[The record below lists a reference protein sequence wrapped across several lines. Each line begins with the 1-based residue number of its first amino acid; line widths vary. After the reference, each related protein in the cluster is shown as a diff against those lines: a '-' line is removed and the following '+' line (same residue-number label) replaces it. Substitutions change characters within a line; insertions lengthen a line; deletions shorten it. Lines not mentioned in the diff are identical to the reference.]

1 MSLLTLFSICGF
13 ISMLFSASLVVPVI
27 VSLWYQDGELNHFLH
42 PMLIIFTTGSIL
54 WLLSRKQI
62 YKLTTRDGFLIVVLL
77 WVGLSM
83 LAAIPLSLGT
93 NLSYHNAIFEAVS
106 AITTTGATVIVGLDE
121 LPPSILFYRQLL
133 QWLGGM
139 GMIVLAV
146 AILPMLGIGGMQ
158 LYKAEAPGPFKEE
171 KMTPRLA
178 QSARILWVIYVGITI
193 ANALAYWLA
202 GMSPFDA
209 IAHSLSTV
217 STGGFSTHDDSLGY
231 FNSTAIDIIAIV
243 FMLLGAI
250 NFGVH
255 YMVIHNKNPLLY
267 FKNNEV
273 SGFLFFVV
281 FIVFLVNYILFS
293 SGTYDSISEGF
304 RDSAFEVVS
313 VVTSTGFGTVDFS
326 HWPDFLPTLLI
337 FISFVGGCGGSTA
350 GGMKVMRI
358 MLLIRQG
365 WREIRLLIHPH
376 AIIPMI
382 IGGRRVENRT
392 INTVW
397 GFFAA
402 YILTFVILMLML
414 MHTGVD
420 QITAYS
426 AIATCMN
433 NMGPGLGEVAYNFSS
448 ISDTGKTISMVAM
461 LMGRL
466 EIFTV
471 LVILTPEY
479 WRG

>member
-1 MSLLTLFSICGF
+1 
-13 ISMLFSASLVVPVI
+13 MLFGATLIVPAA
-27 VSLWYQDGELNHFLH
+27 VSLFYQDGEFLHFLY
-42 PMLIIFTTGSIL
+42 PMLSMFGVGLIL
-54 WLLSRKQI
+54 WPHSRKKYQ
-62 YKLTTRDGFLIVVLL
+62 KLTVRDGFLIVVLL
-77 WVGLSM
+77 WVGLSL

-93 NLSYHNAIFEAVS
+93 DLSYHNSIFEAVS
-106 AITTTGATVIVGLDE
+106 AITTTGATVITGLDD

-171 KMTPRLA
+171 KMTPRLT
-178 QSARILWVIYVGITI
+178 QSARILWEIYAAITI

-217 STGGFSTHDDSLGY
+217 STGGFSTHDASLGY
-231 FNSTAIDIIAIV
+231 FNSTTIDNIAIV

-255 YMVIHNKNPLLY
+255 FMVLNNKNPLLY
-267 FKNNEV
+267 FKNEEV
-273 SGFLFFVV
+273 AGFLIFVI
-281 FIVFLVNYILFS
+281 FIILLVSYILFS
-293 SGTYDSISEGF
+293 SGNYDSLTAAFG
-304 RDSAFEVVS
+304 DSAFEVVS
-313 VVTSTGFGTVDFS
+313 VVTSTGFATVDFS
-326 HWPDFLPTLLI
+326 HWPDILPVLLI

-365 WREIRLLIHPH
+365 WREVRLLIHPH
-376 AIIPMI
+376 AIIPII
-382 IGGRRVENRT
+382 IGGRVIENRT
-392 INTVW
+392 ISTVW

-402 YILTFVILMLML
+402 YVATFLILMLWL

-420 QITAYS
+420 QVTAFS

-433 NMGPGLGEVAYNFSS
+433 NMGPGLGDVAYTFSD
-448 ISDTGKTISMVAM
+448 ISDTGKTISMIAM

-471 LVILTPEY
+471 LVVLTPEY

>member
-1 MSLLTLFSICGF
+1 MHFIKLFGIGGY
-13 ISMLFSASLVVPVI
+13 ISMLFGATLIVPAA
-27 VSLWYQDGELNHFLH
+27 VSYGFQDGEILHFVY
-42 PMLIIFTTGSIL
+42 PMLGMFFTGLLL
-54 WLLSRKQI
+54 WPLSRKQSQHMS
-62 YKLTTRDGFLIVVLL
+62 TRDGFLIVVVL
-77 WVGLSM
+77 WVGLSL

-93 NLSYHNAIFEAVS
+93 ELSYHNAVFEAVS
-106 AITTTGATVIVGLDE
+106 AITTTGATVIVGLDD

-158 LYKAEAPGPFKEE
+158 LYKAEAPGPLKEE
-171 KMTPRLA
+171 KLTPRLA
-178 QSARILWVIYVGITI
+178 QSARILWEIYVLITVV
-193 ANALAYWLA
+193 NALAYWMA

-217 STGGFSTHDDSLGY
+217 STGGFSTHDASLGY
-231 FNSTAIDIIAIV
+231 FHSTTIEVIAIV
-243 FMLLGAI
+243 FMSLGAI

-267 FKNNEV
+267 FKNDEV
-273 SGFLFFVV
+273 LV
-281 FIVFLVNYILFS
+281 FILFSSFIIFLVSYILFS
-293 SGTYDSISEGF
+293 SGNYESLSEAF

-313 VVTSTGFGTVDFS
+313 VVTSTGFATVDFS
-326 HWPDFLPTLLI
+326 HWPDILPTLLI

-350 GGMKVMRI
+350 GGIKVMRI
-358 MLLIRQG
+358 MLLVRQG
-365 WREIRLLIHPH
+365 WREVRLLIHPH
-376 AIIPMI
+376 AVIPIIVN
-382 IGGRRVENRT
+382 GRIVENRI

-402 YILTFVILMLML
+402 YIATFVILMLWL

-420 QITAYS
+420 QVTAFS

-433 NMGPGLGEVAYNFSS
+433 NMGPGLGEVAYSFIN
-448 ISDTGKTISMVAM
+448 ISDTGKTISMIAM

>member
-1 MSLLTLFSICGF
+1 MHFLTLLSIAGF
-13 ISMLFSASLVVPVI
+13 ISMLFGVTLIIPAAISV
-27 VSLWYQDGELNHFLH
+27 WYQDGELWHFLN
-42 PMLIIFTTGSIL
+42 PMLVMLFLGIVL
-54 WLLSRKQI
+54 WPLSLKKYRRLKVQ
-62 YKLTTRDGFLIVVLL
+62 DGFLIVVLL
-77 WVGLSM
+77 WVGLSF

-106 AITTTGATVIVGLDE
+106 AITTTGATVIVGLDD

-178 QSARILWVIYVGITI
+178 QSARILWVIYVAITL

-209 IAHSLSTV
+209 VAHSLSTV
-217 STGGFSTHDDSLGY
+217 STGGFSTHDASLGY
-231 FNSTAIDIIAIV
+231 YNSTAIDIVAIV

-255 YMVIHNKNPLLY
+255 FLVIHNKNPLLY
-267 FKNNEV
+267 FKNDEV
-273 SGFLFFVV
+273 TGFLFFVA
-281 FIVFLVNYILFS
+281 FIIALVSYILFS
-293 SGTYDSISEGF
+293 SGTYQSFPEAF

-326 HWPDFLPTLLI
+326 HWPDILPVLLI

-365 WREIRLLIHPH
+365 WREVRLLIHPH
-376 AIIPMI
+376 AVIPI
-382 IGGRRVENRT
+382 VVGGRLIEQRT

-397 GFFAA
+397 GFFVA
-402 YILTFVILMLML
+402 YVATFIILMLML

-433 NMGPGLGEVAYNFSS
+433 NMGPGLGDVAYTFTN
-448 ISDTGKTISMVAM
+448 ISDAGKTISMIAM

-471 LVILTPEY
+471 LVVLSPEY

>member
-1 MSLLTLFSICGF
+1 
-13 ISMLFSASLVVPVI
+13 MLFGATLIVPAA
-27 VSLWYQDGELNHFLH
+27 VSYAYQDGEILHFIY
-42 PMLIIFTTGSIL
+42 PMLGMFFAG
-54 WLLSRKQI
+54 LLLRPLTRKQSRHMA
-62 YKLTTRDGFLIVVLL
+62 TRDGFLIVVIL

-93 NLSYHNAIFEAVS
+93 NLSYHNAVFEAVS
-106 AITTTGATVIVGLDE
+106 AITTTGATVIVGLDD

-158 LYKAEAPGPFKEE
+158 LYKAEAPGPLKEE
-171 KMTPRLA
+171 KLTPRLT
-178 QSARILWVIYVGITI
+178 QSARILWEIYVLITV

-217 STGGFSTHDDSLGY
+217 STGGFSTHDASLGY
-231 FNSTAIDIIAIV
+231 FQSTTIEAIAIF
-243 FMLLGAI
+243 FMILGAI

-267 FKNNEV
+267 FKNDEV
-273 SGFLFFVV
+273 VV
-281 FIVFLVNYILFS
+281 FILFTIFIIFIASYILYS
-293 SGTYDSISEGF
+293 SGNYDSIGAAF

-326 HWPDFLPTLLI
+326 HWPDILPTLLI

-350 GGMKVMRI
+350 GGIKVMRI

-365 WREIRLLIHPH
+365 WREVRLLIHPR
-376 AIIPMI
+376 AVIPIIVN
-382 IGGRRVENRT
+382 GRLVENRI

-402 YILTFVILMLML
+402 YIATFVILMLWL

-420 QITAYS
+420 QITAFS

-433 NMGPGLGEVAYNFSS
+433 NMGPGLGEVAYTFTN
-448 ISDTGKTISMVAM
+448 ISDTGKTISMIAM

-471 LVILTPEY
+471 LVILSPEY

>member
-1 MSLLTLFSICGF
+1 MRIITLFSIIGF
-13 ISMLFSASLVVPVI
+13 ISMLFSVTLLMPVA
-27 VSLWYQDGELNHFLH
+27 VSFWYQDGELLHFLY
-42 PMLIIFTTGSIL
+42 PMLAIFSVGLLL
-54 WLLSRKQI
+54 WLAGFKKKQP
-62 YKLTTRDGFLIVVLL
+62 LVTRDGFLIVVLL

-83 LAAIPLSLGT
+83 LSAIPLYLGAH
-93 NLSYHNAIFEAVS
+93 LSYLNALFEAVS
-106 AITTTGATVIVGLDE
+106 AITTTGATVIVGLDD
-121 LPPSILFYRQLL
+121 LPRSLLLYRQQL

-158 LYKAEAPGPFKEE
+158 MYKAEAPGPFKEE

-178 QSARILWVIYVGITI
+178 QSARILWVIYVAITV
-193 ANALAYWLA
+193 ANALAYWFA

-217 STGGFSTHDDSLGY
+217 STGGFSTHDASLGY

-255 YMVIHNKNPLLY
+255 YMVIHNRNPMLYLKNR
-267 FKNNEV
+267 EV
-273 SGFLFFVV
+273 SGFLFFVT
-281 FIVFLVNYILFS
+281 FIVLLVSYILFS
-293 SGTYDSISEGF
+293 SGSYPSLSEAF

-326 HWPDFLPTLLI
+326 HWPDFLPVLLI

-358 MLLIRQG
+358 MLMIRQG

-376 AIIPMI
+376 ALIPI
-382 IGGRRVENRT
+382 LIGGRLIENRT
-392 INTVW
+392 INAVW

-402 YILTFVILMLML
+402 YVATFVILMLWL

-420 QITAYS
+420 QVTAFS

-433 NMGPGLGEVAYNFSS
+433 NMGPGLGDVAYTFTSL
-448 ISDTGKTISMVAM
+448 SDTGKSISMIAM

-466 EIFTV
+466 EIFTI
-471 LVILTPEY
+471 LVVLTPEY

>member
-1 MSLLTLFSICGF
+1 MSLLTLFSIGGF
-13 ISMLFSASLVVPVI
+13 ISMLFSATLIVPI
-27 VSLWYQDGELNHFLH
+27 LVSLWYEDGELLHFLY
-42 PMLIIFTTGSIL
+42 PMLIIFAIGFVL
-54 WLLSRKQI
+54 WGISRKQ
-62 YKLTTRDGFLIVVLL
+62 KHRLVTRDGFLIVALL
-77 WVGLSM
+77 WIGLSM
-83 LAAIPLSLGT
+83 LAAIPFVLGA
-93 NLSYHNAIFEAVS
+93 NLSYHNALFEAVS
-106 AITTTGATVIVGLDE
+106 AITTTGATVITGLDD
-121 LPPSILFYRQLL
+121 LPKSILFYRQQL

-178 QSARILWVIYVGITI
+178 QSARILWVIYMGITA
-193 ANALAYWLA
+193 ANALAYWMA

-217 STGGFSTHDDSLGY
+217 STGGFSTHDASLGY
-231 FNSTAIDIIAIV
+231 FNSTTIDIIAIV

-267 FKNNEV
+267 FKNEEV
-273 SGFLFFVV
+273 AGFLFFVV
-281 FIVFLVNYILFS
+281 FIVALVSYILFS
-293 SGTYDSISEGF
+293 SGTYHSLAEGF

-326 HWPDFLPTLLI
+326 HWPDFLPVLLI

-365 WREIRLLIHPH
+365 WREVRLLIHPH
-376 AIIPMI
+376 AIVPIV
-382 IGGRRVENRT
+382 IGGRVIENRT
-392 INTVW
+392 ISTVW

-402 YILTFVILMLML
+402 YVATFVILMLWL

-420 QITAYS
+420 QVTAFS

-433 NMGPGLGEVAYNFSS
+433 NMGPGLGDVAYTFSS
-448 ISDTGKTISMVAM
+448 ISDTGKSISMIAM

-466 EIFTV
+466 EIFTI
-471 LVILTPEY
+471 LVILSPEY

>member
-1 MSLLTLFSICGF
+1 
-13 ISMLFSASLVVPVI
+13 MLFSVTLIVPVL
-27 VSLWYQDGELNHFLH
+27 VSLWYQDGELYHFLY
-42 PMLIIFTTGSIL
+42 PMLGIFSTGFIF
-54 WLLSRKQI
+54 WLLSRKQRQR
-62 YKLTTRDGFLIVVLL
+62 LVTRDGFLIVVVL
-77 WVGLSM
+77 WIGLSM
-83 LAAIPLSLGT
+83 LAAIPLHLGT
-93 NLSYHNAIFEAVS
+93 QLSYLDALFESVS
-106 AITTTGATVIVGLDE
+106 AITTTGATVITGLDD
-121 LPPSILFYRQLL
+121 LPRSLLLYRQEL

-171 KMTPRLA
+171 KITPRLA
-178 QSARILWVIYVGITI
+178 QSARILWVIYVAIT
-193 ANALAYWLA
+193 AVNALAYWLA

-209 IAHSLSTV
+209 VAHSLSTV
-217 STGGFSTHDDSLGY
+217 STGGFSTHDASLGY
-231 FNSTAIDIIAIV
+231 YNSTAIDIIAIV

-255 YMVIHNKNPLLY
+255 YLVIHHKNPLLY

-281 FIVFLVNYILFS
+281 FIVLLVSYILFS
-293 SGTYDSISEGF
+293 SGAYASVPDAF

-326 HWPDFLPTLLI
+326 HWPDFLPVLLI

-358 MLLIRQG
+358 MLLVRQG
-365 WREIRLLIHPH
+365 WREVRLLIHPH

-382 IGGRRVENRT
+382 VGGRVIENRT

-402 YILTFVILMLML
+402 YVATFVILMLWL

-420 QITAYS
+420 QVTAFS
-426 AIATCMN
+426 AIATSMN
-433 NMGPGLGEVAYNFSS
+433 NMGPGLGEVAYNFAGL
-448 ISDTGKTISMVAM
+448 SDTGKSISMIAM

-466 EIFTV
+466 EIFTI
-471 LVILTPEY
+471 LVVLTPEY

>member
-1 MSLLTLFSICGF
+1 MSALKLLSIAGF
-13 ISMLFSASLVVPVI
+13 MSMLFSATLILPAA
-27 VSLWYQDGELNHFLH
+27 VSYWYNDGELVHFLY
-42 PMLIIFTTGSIL
+42 PMFIMFSIGFLL
-54 WLLSRKQI
+54 WPLSRKESQ
-62 YKLTTRDGFLIVVLL
+62 KLKTRDGFLIVVLL
-77 WVGLSM
+77 WIGLSM

-106 AITTTGATVIVGLDE
+106 AVTTTGATVITGLDD
-121 LPPSILFYRQLL
+121 LPRSILFYRQLL

-158 LYKAEAPGPFKEE
+158 LYKAEAPGPLKDD

-178 QSARILWVIYVGITI
+178 QSARILWEIYLVITV
-193 ANALAYWLA
+193 ANALAYWFA
-202 GMSPFDA
+202 GMTPFDA

-217 STGGFSTHDDSLGY
+217 STGGFSTHDASLGY
-231 FNSTAIDIIAIV
+231 FDSTAIDIIAIV

-267 FKNNEV
+267 IKNEEV
-273 SGFLFFVV
+273 SAYLLFSA
-281 FIVFLVNYILFS
+281 FIILLTSYILYS
-293 SGTYDSISEGF
+293 SGTYNSFGEAF

-326 HWPDFLPTLLI
+326 HWPDILPVLLI

-365 WREIRLLIHPH
+365 WREVRLLIHPH
-376 AIIPMI
+376 AIIPI
-382 IGGRRVENRT
+382 VVSGRLIENR
-392 INTVW
+392 IISTVW

-402 YILTFVILMLML
+402 YIATFMILMLWL

-420 QITAYS
+420 QVTAFS

-433 NMGPGLGEVAYNFSS
+433 NMGPGLGEVAYTFTS
-448 ISDTGKTISMVAM
+448 ISDAGKTICMVAM

-466 EIFTV
+466 EIFTI
-471 LVILTPEY
+471 LVILSPEY

>member
-1 MSLLTLFSICGF
+1 
-13 ISMLFSASLVVPVI
+13 
-27 VSLWYQDGELNHFLH
+27 
-42 PMLIIFTTGSIL
+42 
-54 WLLSRKQI
+54 
-62 YKLTTRDGFLIVVLL
+62 
-77 WVGLSM
+77 
-83 LAAIPLSLGT
+83 LAAIPLHMGT
-93 NLSYHNAIFEAVS
+93 QLSYLDALFESVS
-106 AITTTGATVIVGLDE
+106 AITTTGATVIIGLDH
-121 LPPSILFYRQLL
+121 LPKSLLLYRQEL

-171 KMTPRLA
+171 KITPRLA
-178 QSARILWVIYVGITI
+178 QSARILWVIYAAITA

-202 GMSPFDA
+202 GMTPFDA
-209 IAHSLSTV
+209 VAHSLSTV
-217 STGGFSTHDDSLGY
+217 STGGFSTHDASLGY
-231 FNSTAIDIIAIV
+231 YNSTAIDIIAIV

-255 YMVIHNKNPLLY
+255 YLVIHHKNPLLY

-281 FIVFLVNYILFS
+281 SIVLLVSYILFS
-293 SGTYDSISEGF
+293 SGVYVSVGDAF

-326 HWPDFLPTLLI
+326 HWPDFLPVLLI

-365 WREIRLLIHPH
+365 WREVRLLIHPH
-376 AIIPMI
+376 AVIPMI
-382 IGGRRVENRT
+382 VGGRLIENRT

-402 YILTFVILMLML
+402 YVATFVILMLWL

-420 QITAYS
+420 QVTAFS
-426 AIATCMN
+426 AIATSMN
-433 NMGPGLGEVAYNFSS
+433 NMGPGLGDVAYNFASF
-448 ISDTGKTISMVAM
+448 SDTGKSISMIAM

-466 EIFTV
+466 EIFTI
-471 LVILTPEY
+471 LVVLTPEY

>member
-1 MSLLTLFSICGF
+1 MHIFKLLSICGF
-13 ISMLFSASLVVPVI
+13 ISMLFSATLIAPAA
-27 VSLWYQDGELNHFLH
+27 VSLIYQDGEFLNFLY
-42 PMLIIFTTGSIL
+42 PMLTMFGVGFML
-54 WLLSRKQI
+54 RPLSRKRYQ
-62 YKLTTRDGFLIVVLL
+62 KLTVRDGFLMVVLL
-77 WVGLSM
+77 WVGLSL
-83 LAAIPLSLGT
+83 LAAIPLYLCTG
-93 NLSYHNAIFEAVS
+93 LSYHNAIFEAVS
-106 AITTTGATVIVGLDE
+106 AITTTGATVIVGLDD
-121 LPPSILFYRQLL
+121 LQPSILFYRQLL

-171 KMTPRLA
+171 KMTPRLT
-178 QSARILWVIYVGITI
+178 QSARILWEIYVLITL
-193 ANALAYWLA
+193 ANALAYWFA

-217 STGGFSTHDDSLGY
+217 STGGFSTHDASLGY
-231 FNSTAIDIIAIV
+231 FNSTAIDNIAIV

-267 FKNNEV
+267 FKNEEV
-273 SGFLFFVV
+273 TGFLVFVV
-281 FIVFLVNYILFS
+281 FIVLLVSYILFS
-293 SGTYDSISEGF
+293 YGSYGSLSEAF

-313 VVTSTGFGTVDFS
+313 VVTSTGFGIVDFS
-326 HWPDFLPTLLI
+326 HWPDILPVLLI

-376 AIIPMI
+376 AIIPI
-382 IGGRRVENRT
+382 IISGRVIENRT
-392 INTVW
+392 ISAVW

-402 YILTFVILMLML
+402 YVTTFLILMLWL

-420 QITAYS
+420 QVTAFS

-433 NMGPGLGEVAYNFSS
+433 NMGPGLGDVAYTFADIN
-448 ISDTGKTISMVAM
+448 DTGKTISMIAM

-471 LVILTPEY
+471 LVVLTPEY